1 MSRWSLPEGVPTRVP
16 TSKPVCVSHTFTDLK
31 QRRNREQRREGEHH
45 TDSPQRKHGHALH
58 GQAKKQEPTA
68 PGQLLRL
75 LPHPVPYSFTRH
87 CATPYLSEDTDA
99 TQPSGRI
106 AATAF
111 TVPVWDS
118 RDLWRRVGSR
128 DARVAFKL
136 STCPAN
142 MHTQGSHQRATGT
155 HDDGNACPMGALA
168 AAPRSTHLNT
178 DWSPV
183 VSSAITLAVLL
194 SDLDVVVA
202 VVSMVIDKFDTCT
215 NRVGTACGQWDM
227 LLALQQFQHQVRQR
241 LAIMRKVQC
250 WPMHQTRKG

>member
-1 MSRWSLPEGVPTRVP
+1 MGM
-16 TSKPVCVSHTFTDLK
+16 PVTGRPRK
-31 QRRNREQRREGEHH
+31 RE
-45 TDSPQRKHGHALH
+45 PK
-58 GQAKKQEPTA
+58 A

-75 LPHPVPYSFTRH
+75 LHPVPYSFTRH
-87 CATPYLSEDTDA
+87 CAMPYLSEDTDA

-106 AATAF
+106 ATTAF

-155 HDDGNACPMGALA
+155 HDNGNACPMGA

-183 VSSAITLAVLL
+183 VSSATTLAVLL
-194 SDLDVVVA
+194 SDLEVVVA

-227 LLALQQFQHQVRQR
+227 LLALQQLQHQVRQR

-250 WPMHQTRKG
+250 WMHQTRKG